1 MLSNRNQ
8 ETTKRR
14 GNIFFIA
21 WFSEISILRS
31 DRPNFSYRHPYF
43 LLIPEIYYNFPSTQ
57 WLYILCFNYLYWFS
71 FLNIRSQ
78 DWSFGHQVQIREWQP
93 LHQDWIGEI
102 HNTYKVQVTRGMT
115 SISRPSILHDPS
127 CIKNDIFHPSPTW
140 FYPHSSIYMPCGTI
154 KCLHILTRNCISVIL
169 PFIIIQHIT

>member
-8 ETTKRR
+8 DTTKRR

-31 DRPNFSYRHPYF
+31 DRPKFSYRHPYF
-43 LLIPEIYYNFPSTQ
+43 ILIPEIYYIFPSTE
-57 WLYILCFNYLYWFS
+57 WLYVLCFNYLYWLS

-78 DWSFGHQVQIREWQP
+78 DWSLGHQLHIREWEP

-102 HNTYKVQVTRGMT
+102 HNTYKAQWGNHLHDF
-115 SISRPSILHDPS
+115 ILILLYILHVGPKFVCS
-127 CIKNDIFHPSPTW
+127 YVIFVVFS
-140 FYPHSSIYMPCGTI
+140 
-154 KCLHILTRNCISVIL
+154 L
-169 PFIIIQHIT
+169 PFMLNINI